1 MIKANQ
7 LIQTLK
13 KKKINFFTGVPDS
26 ILKNFTNSIPK
37 NTKHIIAANEGSAI
51 ALATGYHLS
60 NNKLA
65 CVYLQNSGLGNAINP
80 LVSIAHS
87 KVYSIPM
94 LLIIGW
100 RGAPG
105 QDDEPQH
112 VEKGKITKSLLKL
125 LDIKYLEINQISDL
139 KKINKLID
147 FSNLKKK
154 PVAIL
159 IKKNVIKPNNDIKIS
174 NFVKNKKFIKRELL
188 IKEILKNSV
197 DSTHIIS
204 TTGFTSRELY
214 QIRSSQ
220 KNYKG
225 KDFYVVGAMGHT
237 SMIALGS
244 SLYGNKKIICLDGD
258 GSILMHL
265 GNINTLSKNSKN
277 IKYVLLN
284 NGCHESVGGQNTG
297 AFNINFQLI
306 AKAFGFKKYFKITN
320 VLNMKKVLKN
330 ILKQKG
336 TYFIE
341 VIIATKSISPLTRPK
356 NLISIKKN
364 FMSQK

>member
-112 VEKGKITKSLLKL
+112 VEKGDAQWCEFLL
-125 LDIKYLEINQISDL
+125 
-139 KKINKLID
+139 
-147 FSNLKKK
+147 
-154 PVAIL
+154 
-159 IKKNVIKPNNDIKIS
+159 
-174 NFVKNKKFIKRELL
+174 
-188 IKEILKNSV
+188 
-197 DSTHIIS
+197 H
-204 TTGFTSRELY
+204 
-214 QIRSSQ
+214 
-220 KNYKG
+220 
-225 KDFYVVGAMGHT
+225 H
-237 SMIALGS
+237 
-244 SLYGNKKIICLDGD
+244 
-258 GSILMHL
+258 
-265 GNINTLSKNSKN
+265 
-277 IKYVLLN
+277 
-284 NGCHESVGGQNTG
+284 GGQPG
-297 AFNINFQLI
+297 L
-306 AKAFGFKKYFKITN
+306 YFADI
-320 VLNMKKVLKN
+320 VR
-330 ILKQKG
+330 Q
-336 TYFIE
+336 
-341 VIIATKSISPLTRPK
+341 TR
-356 NLISIKKN
+356 SYG
-364 FMSQK
+364 